1 MPERLVTVGERS
13 LWSESVGPERKGT
26 ILLIAGANASAL
38 MWPGEFVDMFV
49 SKGYRVIRY
58 DHRDTGRSTFMEFG
72 QAPYAVEDLAADAI
86 SVLDAWEVRK
96 AHVVGL
102 SMGATLGQVM
112 ALDYR
117 ERLHSLTLM
126 CGAALDVDFVGNITR
141 AFSGKT
147 SSNGLPLPDKKV
159 LEALSERSNPSRS
172 IEEELDR
179 RVREWRLLSGDK
191 IEFDE
196 SDFRLREQQ
205 CIEHAG
211 TWKQPGNHAMATP
224 VSLSRGEELGKV
236 NVQTL
241 VIQGSED
248 PLDPPPHGKHIAD
261 LLPNSRLVEIDGL
274 GHCLPKVLLPR
285 LAEEIEHHVER
296 SHAGDAYISPA

>member
-1 MPERLVTVGERS
+1 
-13 LWSESVGPERKGT
+13 
-26 ILLIAGANASAL
+26 
-38 MWPGEFVDMFV
+38 
-49 SKGYRVIRY
+49 
-58 DHRDTGRSTFMEFG
+58 
-72 QAPYAVEDLAADAI
+72 
-86 SVLDAWEVRK
+86 
-96 AHVVGL
+96 
-102 SMGATLGQVM
+102 
-112 ALDYR
+112 
-117 ERLHSLTLM
+117 M

-159 LEALSERSNPSRS
+159 LEALSERSNPSGS